1 MEQSSQKGASSVKA
15 DGMKKQPPQQ
25 KIEKRDIRRRDAVE
39 AALRFKSHPE
49 GRVEVI
55 RFSRGQRIEHLVL
68 IVSFFGLAITGLV
81 QTYSAS
87 SVGSSVIAFLG
98 GIASTRLIHH
108 LFAIA
113 FGSLFIYHAAVTIYG
128 IFVLM
133 RANKMR
139 FVVADVR
146 NFFEMMKLNLGLSK
160 KYPRFD
166 RYNFE
171 EKSWYWFV
179 ILTAVIMGVTG
190 LIQWFPVLVSQVLP
204 GWTIPLA
211 RLFHRWEAI
220 LIVLVMLI
228 WHTYQTLL
236 RTRNISIFTGVMDL
250 KKMQEEHPLELV
262 YLKAASAAVNEQ
274 TWPVTIEIQLDEPQN
289 GTGAKALKKEIEP
302 VLEILVEGT
311 VKDTDHSFEKE
322 IENTDGN

>member
-1 MEQSSQKGASSVKA
+1 
-15 DGMKKQPPQQ
+15 
-25 KIEKRDIRRRDAVE
+25 
-39 AALRFKSHPE
+39 
-49 GRVEVI
+49 
-55 RFSRGQRIEHLVL
+55 
-68 IVSFFGLAITGLV
+68 
-81 QTYSAS
+81 
-87 SVGSSVIAFLG
+87 
-98 GIASTRLIHH
+98 
-108 LFAIA
+108 
-113 FGSLFIYHAAVTIYG
+113 
-128 IFVLM
+128 M

-160 KYPRFD
+160 KYPHFD

-190 LIQWFPVLVSQVLP
+190 LVQWFPVLVSQVLP

-211 RLFHRWEAI
+211 RLFHRWEAV

-236 RTRNISIFTGVMDL
+236 RTRNTSIFTGVMDL

-262 YLKAASAAVNEQ
+262 YLKAASAVVSEQ
-274 TWPVTIEIQLDEPQN
+274 TWPVTIEIQLDESKN
-289 GTGAKALKKEIEP
+289 GTGAEALKKETEP
-302 VLEILVEGT
+302 GLEILVESA
-311 VKDTDHSFEKE
+311 VKDTEHSFEKE
-322 IENTDGN
+322 AENPDGN